1 MVSCCI
7 FRDLAPTRGY
17 LFGFG
22 RGRALKFVAYKV
34 LVFVVGAAM
43 ASVAGVNRRLTT
55 KNQELQTKHQRAPD
69 HQPLGLFR

>member
-1 MVSCCI
+1 MVLCCV
-7 FRDLAPTRGY
+7 FRGLAPTRGY

-43 ASVAGVNRRLTT
+43 ASAAGVIGR
-55 KNQELQTKHQRAPD
+55 QRTEC
-69 HQPLGLFR
+69 